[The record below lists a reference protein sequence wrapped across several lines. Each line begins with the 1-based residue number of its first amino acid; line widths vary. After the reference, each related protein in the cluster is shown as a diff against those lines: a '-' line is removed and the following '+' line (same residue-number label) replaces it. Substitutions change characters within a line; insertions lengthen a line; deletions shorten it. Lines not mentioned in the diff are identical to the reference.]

1 MDQRQIV
8 VEPDLDERAGG
19 RLVDGKVVHRTRH
32 ARTRFVTAPPASD
45 PPEPPKLGDPWCA
58 VTVRARLQ
66 RIGWVLRRD
75 PRVGPN
81 PDPPSCMPEVVRERW
96 KDAAPG
102 STILRIS
109 VPAADHSAVNETLID
124 LLRFKD
130 DEEAKAV
137 IYAIVEKTS
146 GEDLGITL
154 RCSGKHARTLMARML
169 DDLATAWN
177 ALPWRPDA
185 KDIERAKKLLHRNI
199 K

>member
-19 RLVDGKVVHRTRH
+19 VLLDGKVVVRTRR
-32 ARTRFVTAPPASD
+32 ARTRFVSVPPA
-45 PPEPPKLGDPWCA
+45 PEPPPPPQVGEPWTT
-58 VTVRARLQ
+58 VTVRARLH
-66 RIGWVLRRD
+66 RIGWVLRKD
-75 PRVGPN
+75 PRVGPSPN
-81 PDPPSCMPEVVRERW
+81 PPSCMPEVVREAW
-96 KDAAPG
+96 KDAAKG
-102 STILRIS
+102 TVVRIA
-109 VPAADHSAVNETLID
+109 VPAADHTAVNETLID
-124 LLRFKD
+124 LLRYKD

-146 GEDLGITL
+146 GEDLGVTL

-169 DDLATAWN
+169 DELAAAWN

-185 KDIERAKKLLHRNI
+185 KDIERAKKLLHRNF